1 MKIGSNIFP
10 IGIGIFAV
18 LLSSCSSGK
27 VIKYPFESVCAA
39 AKEQFAV
46 NTWTKNG
53 TRKSLMKEKPGKYLY
68 IKYYEWEYPDI
79 KIKCEVELEPEE
91 DGSTDLSVFVRDYD
105 SWWAPLIYHPG
116 KARKVISAF
125 EQRMKSRRW
134 GPVPWRKEME
144 MIESDF

>member
-1 MKIGSNIFP
+1 MKMFFDIFP
-10 IGIGIFAV
+10 LGIGLFAV
-18 LLSSCSSGK
+18 LLTSCSSSK
-27 VIKYPFESVCAA
+27 VIKYPFEKVCDA

-53 TRKSLMKEKPGKYLY
+53 THKSSTEEKPGKYLY

-79 KIKCEVELEPEE
+79 KIKCEVEVEPEE

-105 SWWAPLIYHPG
+105 SWLAPLIYHPG

-125 EQRMKSRRW
+125 EQRMKSRSW
-134 GPVPWRKEME
+134 GPMPWRKDME
-144 MIESDF
+144 RIESDF